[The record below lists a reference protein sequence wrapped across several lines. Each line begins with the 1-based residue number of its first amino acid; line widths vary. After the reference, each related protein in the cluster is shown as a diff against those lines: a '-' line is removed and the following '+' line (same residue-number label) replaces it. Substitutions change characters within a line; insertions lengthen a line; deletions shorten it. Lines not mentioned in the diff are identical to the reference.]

1 MIWVVSVNLIL
12 PIFIYAILFILSS
25 LFYNNDTIIN
35 LLYNR
40 SIVNKYL
47 IDNNT
52 LVYLLNNDEI
62 GNLIIEVGYADVV

>member
-1 MIWVVSVNLIL
+1 MIWVVSLNLIF

-25 LFYNNDTIIN
+25 LSYNNDTIIN

-47 IDNNT
+47 LDNNT
-52 LVYLLNNDEI
+52 LVYLSNNDEI
-62 GNLIIEVGYADVV
+62 GNLIIEVG